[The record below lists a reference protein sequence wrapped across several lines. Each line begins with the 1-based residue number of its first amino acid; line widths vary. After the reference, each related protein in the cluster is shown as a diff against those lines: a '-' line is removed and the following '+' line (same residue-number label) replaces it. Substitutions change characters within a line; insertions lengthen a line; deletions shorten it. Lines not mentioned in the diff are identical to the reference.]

1 MYEAVRADP
10 GGEST
15 VARFAATAA
24 AQGFE
29 GVVVRNAREA
39 VVPPTFDGRDAY
51 AAAIAEEYGAAVVWG
66 VELTAPREDLG
77 SAVRRVRGDYTL
89 VAVRGGTPERNRFAV
104 ETPEVDALTAPMRE
118 EGDVNHVLARAAAEN
133 GVRLEFDLSR
143 VLRATGGRRV
153 RALRGL
159 RKLRELA
166 ADADASR
173 VASAAPESHLHLRA
187 PRELAAVGAEIG
199 FDGETVRDGLREWER
214 IAARNRERASEEF
227 IAPGVRKG
235 RHDG

>member
-15 VARFAATAA
+15 VARLAATAA

-29 GVVVRNAREA
+29 GVVVRNARDA

-51 AAAIAEEYGAAVVWG
+51 AAAIAEAYDADVVWG
-66 VELTAPREDLG
+66 VEVTAPRGDLRG
-77 SAVRRVRGDYTL
+77 AIRRVRAEYTL
-89 VAVRGGTPERNRFAV
+89 VAVRGGGPARNRVAV
-104 ETPEVDALTAPMRE
+104 ETPEVDVLTAPMRG

-166 ADADASR
+166 ADADAPR
-173 VASAAPESHLHLRA
+173 VASAAPDSHLHLRA
-187 PRELAAVGAEIG
+187 PRELAAVGAEVG
-199 FDGETVRDGLREWER
+199 FEADAIREGLREWER
-214 IAARNRERASEEF
+214 LATRNRERASEGF
-227 IAPGVRKG
+227 IGPGVRRGKY
-235 RHDG
+235 DG

>member
-15 VARFAATAA
+15 VARFAAAAA

-29 GVVVRNAREA
+29 GVAVRNAREA
-39 VVPPTFDGRDAY
+39 MVPPTFDGRDDY
-51 AAAIAEEYGAAVVWG
+51 AAAIAEEYDVAVVWG
-66 VELTAPREDLG
+66 IELTAPREELRG
-77 SAVRRVRGDYTL
+77 AVRRVRDEYTL
-89 VAVRGGTPERNRFAV
+89 VAVRGGTPGRNRFAV
-104 ETPEVDALTAPMRE
+104 ETPEVDVLTAPMRRD
-118 EGDVNHVLARAAAEN
+118 GDVNHVLARAAAEN

-143 VLRATGGRRV
+143 ILRATGGRRV

-166 ADADASR
+166 ADTDAPC
-173 VASAAPESHLHLRA
+173 VVSAAPESHLHLRA
-187 PRELAAVGAEIG
+187 PRELAAVGAATG
-199 FDGETVRDGLREWER
+199 FDGDAIRAGLHEWGQL
-214 IAARNRERASEEF
+214 AARNRQRASEEF